1 MKRRFHRGAWER
13 GSGATLGARSAAC
26 DAGKAPAHSWGCIG
40 GCRGCETPCPFARG
54 DTSTFSGQY
63 AGVFCMTLAANRKS
77 RQARGLRGRVC
88 RDLFCNFWRYRDP
101 EKQNPPWRAG
111 C

>member
-40 GCRGCETPCPFARG
+40 GV
-54 DTSTFSGQY
+54 Q
-63 AGVFCMTLAANRKS
+63 GV
-77 RQARGLRGRVC
+77 
-88 RDLFCNFWRYRDP
+88 
-101 EKQNPPWRAG
+101 
-111 C
+111 